1 MSESSSTN
9 PLREAIRLGLGG
21 AKANI
26 RPGSILWLIGV
37 ALVISYYRSPSVSEF
52 LDRIGEFKVA
62 HSPWFSIISTAL
74 FGSLI
79 PWLAQAVFLPA
90 ERRQPF
96 RQVPLLLI
104 FWGFH
109 GWQVDLLYQG
119 QAAVFGNGLDAK
131 TIICKVLVDELL
143 WVPFLAIPQIVIGYL
158 FIENNL
164 STAKVRSTLAQK
176 SYLSRMIPLMI
187 ANWIVWVP
195 SVTMIYLFP
204 LPLQLPLMNI
214 ILTLWC
220 LIVIFFTKN
229 S

>member
-96 RQVPLLLI
+96 PLGSLPRDSSNRHWLP
-104 FWGFH
+104 FH
-109 GWQVDLLYQG
+109 RKQSLHRKSS
-119 QAAVFGNGLDAK
+119 FG
-131 TIICKVLVDELL
+131 
-143 WVPFLAIPQIVIGYL
+143 
-158 FIENNL
+158 
-164 STAKVRSTLAQK
+164 SRSE
-176 SYLSRMIPLMI
+176 
-187 ANWIVWVP
+187 V
-195 SVTMIYLFP
+195 
-204 LPLQLPLMNI
+204 LPLTHDSTHDRELDRLGAFGHHDLSLSPPPSTPLDEYHPHPVVSHRH
-214 ILTLWC
+214 L
-220 LIVIFFTKN
+220 FH
-229 S
+229 